1 MADSTDPGRHK
12 DPTIET
18 GDGGDNGPA
27 QDVPPIP
34 AVRRRHAQAQ
44 KTVEQA
50 VEQEEGQETKQ
61 LETSTVTRTYM
72 KTITTSLTTSS
83 SSSSQVAE
91 HASSVEIPTQRL
103 RQKVAQYEKVWSDGA
118 GKRPAEQCA
127 DELRQEQQQAE
138 DFDAENPFEID
149 VHEIERR
156 LREERQRGLAEAEA
170 AKLAFQQVHLRHTP
184 QSSPR
189 RVEVTSEQIPSPFNV
204 TLKTTSRMSPG
215 AELGN
220 VEDQLSSPFNVTLR
234 TTRRTVKSSENR
246 KKELERFL
254 DGERMVRE
262 VQAADGVRTII
273 TSSMTS
279 DGGYAEEKIYRHGE
293 GYVSPRDS
301 PSWSRSSV
309 SSERSSVTSPHSV
322 DMTAGGRRIL
332 IKLEDEMDTM
342 RAGAC
347 EHEQQRDET
356 DGSVRARIRQFG
368 GQDELVDAMATG
380 NIDITVGSNPRRR
393 RLYQQ
398 TTLQVGGNETA
409 TPQQQQQQQP
419 RPVRPSEL
427 SWQTGKSTTTTT
439 KTRTTTKT
447 MLTSTPIGT
456 KEQPQ
461 TATPVDDDHDEALVS
476 PVATCQLRGSSTEES
491 RKIVSHKTIS
501 STTTKSPS
509 SDSGSTSA
517 SRKSITLV
525 AVNPPHSVDNS
536 FTATQIRIGDNAN
549 SNVNVNANVIDNDDD
564 NDSDTEGVP
573 ASSLVIVST
582 PTRTTTPTLTP
593 TTTTTSPCTPHMLS
607 GVGTFSKSLRQDYQ
621 TQAAQSSRGNEQE
634 QEIQEFQSTMA
645 SINFARSN
653 SQYDSHIKEKRGKLM
668 PKRNENLHNY
678 IQNYL
683 KILLQS
689 KINGIDSISIA

>member
-18 GDGGDNGPA
+18 GDGGGNGPPA
-27 QDVPPIP
+27 CEDVPPIP

-50 VEQEEGQETKQ
+50 VEQEEGKETKQ

-83 SSSSQVAE
+83 SSSSSQVAE
-91 HASSVEIPTQRL
+91 HASSSVEIPTQRL

-118 GKRPAEQCA
+118 CKRPAEQCA

-220 VEDQLSSPFNVTLR
+220 VEDQLASPFNVTLR

-254 DGERMVRE
+254 DGERLVRE

-398 TTLQVGGNETA
+398 TTVQVGGNSETA
-409 TPQQQQQQQP
+409 TPQQQQQHEHEP

-427 SWQTGKSTTTTT
+427 SWQTGKSTTTKTT

-461 TATPVDDDHDEALVS
+461 TATPLDDDHDEALVS

-491 RKIVSHKTIS
+491 RKIVSHKTIT
-501 STTTKSPS
+501 STTTKSS
-509 SDSGSTSA
+509 SSASATGSTSA
-517 SRKSITLV
+517 SRKSIALV

-549 SNVNVNANVIDNDDD
+549 VNVNANVIADGDDD
-564 NDSDTEGVP
+564 DSDTEGVP

-582 PTRTTTPTLTP
+582 PTRTITPTPTP
-593 TTTTTSPCTPHMLS
+593 TSTTTSPCTPHMLS

-668 PKRNENLHNY
+668 AKKKKIY
-678 IQNYL
+678 IT
-683 KILLQS
+683 I
-689 KINGIDSISIA
+689 